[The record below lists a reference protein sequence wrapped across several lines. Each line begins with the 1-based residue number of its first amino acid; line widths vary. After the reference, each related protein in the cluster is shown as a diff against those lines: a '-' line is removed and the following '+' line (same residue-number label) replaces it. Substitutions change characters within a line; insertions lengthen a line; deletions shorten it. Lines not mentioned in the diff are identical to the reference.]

1 MQNTTHDVGF
11 MMYPSFG
18 LGYRW
23 YPPFRA
29 AAGPVVFN
37 TALSLAER
45 FNPSVGCT
53 ESWSPGAHCN
63 PRSAHASTVCPFTVI
78 IDNMMNLEVIFFAA
92 KAIADEHCAGCTQ
105 AQRDHL
111 LTVANAHAT
120 TTSKNH
126 VRPDG
131 STHHIVCYD
140 PATVK

>member
-37 TALSLAER
+37 TALSLAKR

-78 IDNMMNLEVIFFAA
+78 IDNMMNLELMY
-92 KAIADEHCAGCTQ
+92 CTHWHSRIDQ
-105 AQRDHL
+105 
-111 LTVANAHAT
+111 
-120 TTSKNH
+120 
-126 VRPDG
+126 
-131 STHHIVCYD
+131 
-140 PATVK
+140 

>member
-1 MQNTTHDVGF
+1 MVQNTTHDVGF

-23 YPPFRA
+23 SPPFRA
-29 AAGPVVFN
+29 VAGPVVFN

-78 IDNMMNLEVIFFAA
+78 IDNM
-92 KAIADEHCAGCTQ
+92 
-105 AQRDHL
+105 
-111 LTVANAHAT
+111 
-120 TTSKNH
+120 
-126 VRPDG
+126 
-131 STHHIVCYD
+131 
-140 PATVK
+140 